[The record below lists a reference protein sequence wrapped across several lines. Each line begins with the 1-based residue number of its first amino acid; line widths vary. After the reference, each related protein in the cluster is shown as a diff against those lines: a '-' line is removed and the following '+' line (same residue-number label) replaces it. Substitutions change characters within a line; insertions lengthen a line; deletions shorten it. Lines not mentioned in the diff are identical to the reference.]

1 MAERVNHRWALVARP
16 VGMVSDALF
25 RWEEAPVPQ
34 PGPGQV
40 LLRNLYLSLDPTNRG
55 WMTENPGYVPP
66 IPLGEVVRGYG
77 IAMVEESRDPRFA
90 PGDLVSGMIGWQE
103 YSCLPAEALTRVPA
117 NVPPPTALNVF
128 NATGFSAYFGLLDIG
143 KPQPGET
150 VVVSGAAGA
159 VGSLAGQIARIVGCR
174 VVGIAGGPEKCRW
187 LVEEL
192 GFDGA
197 IDYKSENVR
206 ARLKELCPDGIDVYF
221 ENVGGSI
228 LEAALDNLRLRARIV
243 LCGMISTYNNERP
256 APGPANLI
264 NLVLRRAR
272 MEGFLVT
279 DYAPRFGEAAREMG
293 QWLAEGKLR
302 SRETVVEGL
311 ENAPAALRMLFTG
324 GNVGKL
330 VLKIARDENDA

>member
-77 IAMVEESRDPRFA
+77 IAVVEESRDPRFA

-103 YSCLPAEALTRVPA
+103 YSCLPVDTLAPVPA

-128 NATGFSAYFGLLDIG
+128 NATGYTAYFGLLDIG

-150 VVVSGAAGA
+150 VVISGAAGA
-159 VGSLAGQIARIVGCR
+159 VGSLAGQIARIIGCR

-192 GFDGA
+192 GLDGA

-228 LEAALDNLRLRARIV
+228 LEAALDHLRLRARIV
-243 LCGMISTYNNERP
+243 LCGMIATYNDTAPR
-256 APGPANLI
+256 PGPANLI

-279 DYAPRFGEAAREMG
+279 DYTPRFGEAAREMA

-330 VLKIARDENDA
+330 VLKIARDEAQ